1 MGFEDLHVAAAA
13 ARALASM
20 GWDADDAMA
29 RDTAPTAA
37 RGHNL
42 VAVTPPSPAY
52 AAPALAGVLGRAG
65 NGVQLLL
72 LVPPAEL
79 DVWGALVN
87 RLAREM
93 PLRVQAA
100 RGEARALRRLR
111 ADALDVLIASP
122 DTALSLLR
130 RSALKPEALGAVLIA
145 WPERLDD
152 GDALA
157 ELMHDLP
164 RDAQRIVVTSH
175 PERAADLVE
184 RYARKAL
191 TVGMPAGNNA
201 PAEAARTVRTAS
213 VAWERRVQAIADL
226 VELLDPG
233 SVAVWAADRS
243 YEAEVARV
251 LPLGED
257 TAHFVTGDAPTA
269 DLVVAFDLPDAARL
283 AQLRAAGSVV
293 LLVPPGTERFVSG
306 IASSTTPVRLS
317 GMVDAATRDA
327 GLRRATIS
335 ERLAK
340 GAPERALLT
349 LAPLFERHDPS
360 AVAAALFEL
369 WTAGSTAGSAA
380 AAAPDTPGAAPAR
393 APESA
398 TGRIWVGIGRNDGAT
413 AADFVG
419 TMTKELR
426 IDRAQ
431 IGRIELKDSFSLIEV
446 PAADVERIAG
456 ALNGITIRRKRLI
469 ARADRGQTRDRPGS
483 RDRSGPRDRTG
494 PRKPP
499 TGGRP
504 PRRPA

>member
-29 RDTAPTAA
+29 RDMAPTAA

-52 AAPALAGVLGRAG
+52 AAPAIAGLLGRAG
-65 NGVQLLL
+65 HGVQLLL
-72 LVPPAEL
+72 LVPAAEV

-130 RSALKPEALGAVLIA
+130 RSALKPESLGAVVIA

-152 GDALA
+152 GEALA
-157 ELMHDLP
+157 EVMHDVP
-164 RDAQRIVVTSH
+164 KDAQRIVVTSD
-175 PERAADLVE
+175 PGRAADLVE

-191 TVGMPAGNNA
+191 TIGAPAGA
-201 PAEAARTVRTAS
+201 PAPAAGTVRTAS
-213 VAWERRVQAIADL
+213 VAWERRVPALAEL
-226 VELLDPG
+226 LELLDPG
-233 SVAVWAADRS
+233 SVVVWAADRS

-269 DLVVAFDLPDAARL
+269 DLIVAFDLPDAARL

-293 LLVPPGTERFVSG
+293 LLVPPGTERYVSR
-306 IASSTTPVRLS
+306 ITSSSTPVRLS
-317 GMVDAATRDA
+317 GIVDAATREA
-327 GLRRATIS
+327 GLRRATIT
-335 ERLAK
+335 ERLAR

-369 WTAGSTAGSAA
+369 WTAGGAA
-380 AAAPDTPGAAPAR
+380 AAAPDNAGADAAPA
-393 APESA
+393 AASA

-469 ARADRGQTRDRPGS
+469 ARADRGQTRERSGP
-483 RDRSGPRDRTG
+483 RDRAAPRDRTG

-499 TGGRP
+499 TGNRP
-504 PRRPA
+504 PRRPG

>member
-13 ARALASM
+13 AGALASM

-29 RDTAPTAA
+29 RDMAPTAA

-52 AAPALAGVLGRAG
+52 AAPAIAGLLGRAG
-65 NGVQLLL
+65 HGVQLLL
-72 LVPPAEL
+72 LVPAAEL

-111 ADALDVLIASP
+111 ADSLDVLIASP

-130 RSALKPEALGAVLIA
+130 RSALKPESLGAVVIA
-145 WPERLDD
+145 GPERLDD
-152 GDALA
+152 GEALA
-157 ELMHDLP
+157 ELMHDVP
-164 RDAQRIVVTSH
+164 KDAQRIVVTSD

-184 RYARKAL
+184 RYARRAL
-191 TVGMPAGNNA
+191 TIGTPAGAA
-201 PAEAARTVRTAS
+201 PAPASGTVRTAS
-213 VAWERRVQAIADL
+213 VAWERRVQALADL

-257 TAHFVTGDAPTA
+257 TAQFVTGDAPTA
-269 DLVVAFDLPDAARL
+269 DLIVAFDLPDAARL
-283 AQLRAAGSVV
+283 AQLRVAGSVV
-293 LLVPPGTERFVSG
+293 LLVPPGTERHVAR
-306 IASSTTPVRLS
+306 IASSSTPVRLS
-317 GMVDAATRDA
+317 GIVDAATREA
-327 GLRRATIS
+327 GLRRATIT
-335 ERLAK
+335 ERLAG

-369 WTAGSTAGSAA
+369 WTAGGAAG
-380 AAAPDTPGAAPAR
+380 AAPEDAGAAPAP
-393 APESA
+393 APAAA

-469 ARADRGQTRDRPGS
+469 ARADRGQTRDRSGP
-483 RDRSGPRDRTG
+483 RDRAEPRDRTG

-499 TGGRP
+499 TGNRP
-504 PRRPA
+504 PRRPG